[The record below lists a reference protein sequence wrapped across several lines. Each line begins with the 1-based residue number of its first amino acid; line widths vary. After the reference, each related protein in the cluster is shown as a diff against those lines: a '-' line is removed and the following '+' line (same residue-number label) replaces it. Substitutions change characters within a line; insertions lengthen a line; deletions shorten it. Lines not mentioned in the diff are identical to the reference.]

1 MKVTNITIN
10 RAVSYGSKNLG
21 AINVDITLE
30 AGEKMV
36 DVINNANKALDGCVE
51 EMVKTEKARM
61 DAIKA
66 EIEANRKP
74 ENKLEALN
82 IEVDGKALKDYST
95 TELET
100 LKTTYG
106 TDTRIG
112 FGVRLILGEVQVRT
126 EPLNPDAGQT
136 AKKTNTNAGGD
147 DLAKLLATKVGEKL
161 VRGGNHTIGDCTKRE
176 LAFITADSF
185 KNEAIKGKAR
195 KAVALGFAPAK

>member
-1 MKVTNITIN
+1 MKVTRISIN

-36 DVINNANKALDGCVE
+36 DVINKANEALDGCVD
-51 EMVKTEKARM
+51 EMIKTEKARM

-82 IEVDGKALKDYST
+82 IVVDGKALKDYST

-126 EPLNPDAGQT
+126 EPLNPNAGQT
-136 AKKTNTNAGGD
+136 AKKTNTNAGD

-195 KAVALGFAPAK
+195 KAIALGFAPAK